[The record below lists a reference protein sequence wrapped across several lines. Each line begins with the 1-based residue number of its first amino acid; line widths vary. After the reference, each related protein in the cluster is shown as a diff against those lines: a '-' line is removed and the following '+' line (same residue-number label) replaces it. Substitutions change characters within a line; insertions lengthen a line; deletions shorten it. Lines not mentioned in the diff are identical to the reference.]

1 MTEHRIDGYAP
12 FSSANASVRKSQAD
26 EPVRL
31 IGTSAA
37 VRAIEEEID
46 CASRSNAKVL
56 ITGESGVGKEVVA
69 RLIHQRSQRSRSPL
83 VTINCAGVPDTLLES
98 ELFGHMRGSFTDAHK
113 DKKGWLEQAHAG
125 TIFMDEIGEM
135 SLRMQALLLR
145 FLENGEIQRVGSDR
159 TQSIVDVRVIAA
171 TNRNLLARVADKG
184 FREDLYYRLNVI
196 HVPIPPLRDRR
207 EDIPHLFGHFVR
219 SYSQKHRVPEPI
231 PSEEVMARLMSY
243 EWPGNIRELK
253 NAVERIVIRSRG
265 VIGLADLPREISQKR
280 EGHAGAA
287 PERPSV
293 THAHMLFERM
303 TVSGE
308 SFWSVVYEPFMS
320 RDLTRQDLRTIIGRG
335 LEQTRGS
342 YKLLVQLFNLQPEDY
357 KRLLSF
363 LRKYECQLP
372 FQKFRSVPSRLESL
386 SDTRE

>member
-1 MTEHRIDGYAP
+1 MDDPA
-12 FSSANASVRKSQAD
+12 
-26 EPVRL
+26 RL

-37 VRAIEEEID
+37 IRSIEEEVD
-46 CASRSNAKVL
+46 CAARSNAKVL

-98 ELFGHMRGSFTDAHK
+98 ELFGHVRGSFTDAHR

-171 TNRNLLARVADKG
+171 TNRNLLARVAEKS

-196 HVPIPPLRDRR
+196 HVPIPPLRERR
-207 EDIPHLFGHFVR
+207 EDIPHLFAHFVR
-219 SYSQKHRVPEPI
+219 AYSKTHRVPEPTA
-231 PSEEVMARLMSY
+231 SEEALTRLIAY
-243 EWPGNIRELK
+243 DWPGNVRELK

-265 VIGLADLPREISQKR
+265 VIGPADLPREISGKR
-280 EGHAGAA
+280 AEAVVATG
-287 PERPSV
+287 ERPAV
-293 THAHMLFERM
+293 ILADTLYERM
-303 TVSGE
+303 TVGGE

-320 RDLTRQDLRTIIGRG
+320 RDLTRYDLRAVISRG
-335 LEQTRGS
+335 LEHTRGS

-372 FQKFRSVPSRLESL
+372 FQKFRSVPPPRAEGIT
-386 SDTRE
+386 DTRD